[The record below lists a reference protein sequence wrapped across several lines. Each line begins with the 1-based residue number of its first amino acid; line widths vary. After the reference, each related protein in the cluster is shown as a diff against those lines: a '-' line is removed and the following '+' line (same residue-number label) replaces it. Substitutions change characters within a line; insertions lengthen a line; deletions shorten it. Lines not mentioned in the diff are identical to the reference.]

1 MPSELHHPKEMLH
14 MYVGRHYG
22 KTLSSL
28 LTYIEGCLARTK
40 AGYMSLYC
48 SHLTHCGGMRCSD
61 DEGIFTMVHLEDSLF
76 SKNGFGACVR
86 VVGRGEWSVR
96 ALRRIDPQTRLRDLD
111 VSGYIA
117 ADETP

>member
-1 MPSELHHPKEMLH
+1 MSITVDCNHTSPSLALVRQLQGATGCDINHL
-14 MYVGRHYG
+14 VLF
-22 KTLSSL
+22 LSR
-28 LTYIEGCLARTK
+28 EA
-40 AGYMSLYC
+40 
-48 SHLTHCGGMRCSD
+48 
-61 DEGIFTMVHLEDSLF
+61 
-76 SKNGFGACVR
+76 KNGFGACVR